1 MGRRGLVLSRMAGD
15 RTLVLAACATALFA
29 TTVLA
34 ALIGYTA
41 SVTGEGLRRTLGAA
55 TFETAGTAIGVHVP
69 ANGLPGV
76 RDQVGRG
83 LKDVYGDVPLTI
95 SMSARSD
102 TYTLPGQEGSAH
114 PDLTAFETWTGIEK
128 HARLTAGR
136 WPRPDGG
143 GGDLIEA
150 VLPVPGARAVQA
162 GVGDVLTLHGRVD
175 TKSVARV
182 RVVGVFEVRDPN
194 GYFWQDDRLMTA
206 GVERF
211 DYTTYGPFVV
221 PPEVFG
227 ERFTGTGVD
236 ARFTVLPDLRG
247 VAAGDLGHLHDRVAS
262 AQHVLERTR
271 GGGTQ
276 FVAVT
281 RLTELV
287 GQLRDAVLVARS
299 TMLIPVIQLVLLAGC
314 AWLLVARLL
323 TDRRRAEVALLRTRG
338 AGMGQLARL
347 GLAEGLL
354 IVLPAAVLGPLLA
367 GPLLRL
373 AGHAPA
379 VRASGLRLDAGPLM
393 PLWAVSVPTALACA
407 VALAVPALR
416 GARRTFVQ
424 VQTGLGRPPRGA
436 GFGTGVDLALLLV
449 AGLAI
454 WQLVRY
460 GATGT
465 GIERGPGAAVG
476 DGLAGVDPFIVSGP
490 ALALLAG
497 GVLLLRLLP
506 AASRIAERAAARS
519 RGLVPVLGTRQV
531 GRRRLRYAGPV
542 LLLAMAMAVGVL
554 SVATM
559 ATWRRSQTD
568 QADFQS
574 GADLRLAGPDG
585 VEGPGPLGRG
595 GRFAALPGV
604 TAATAVLRM
613 DADVGDRPATVLG
626 VDTGALG
633 SVLRV
638 QPGLRRD
645 LRLGELAKARPAV
658 PAVAV
663 PGRPRTLRFDVR
675 LRRAGPLP
683 DALRGQESSAFTGF
697 RAAVTLVDARGL
709 SQRMTLPPLA
719 ADGDERTLVLDLAD
733 LAGPGGVLTYP
744 LSIRSIDYA
753 YDLNPVAGPLD
764 LDLLRVRGED
774 GDAVPP
780 AGVRW
785 DAFGLSTDA
794 RTSVAPT
801 VTALPGGLLRFSVP
815 ATPYER
821 GYAGEGVIVPQM
833 FAHATA
839 ATSSPPSHVSDNTD
853 LRPSVPG
860 VITSAMAARA
870 NVGVGG
876 TVTLTTAAGD
886 QPVEVVGVA
895 PALPSVP
902 AGEPGALVDLP
913 TLTERWTAA
922 AGTDPAALAPGE
934 WWASVRG
941 GRTGPAARALDARPA
956 WGKVEADRAALRAR
970 LRDAPLGAGLQGA
983 LVLGSGTGLAF
994 ALIAFAVNAAVTAG
1008 ERSREFGVLRI
1019 LGVHPRQVAGV
1030 LAVEQAY
1037 LAALGLLGGTV
1048 IGLLVARLAVPHIV
1062 LGVRAARPYPPV
1074 AAVFPWPVLLAV
1086 VAGVAAVLALVLRLM
1101 IGALRRRDLATD
1113 LRMGEDR

>member
-1 MGRRGLVLSRMAGD
+1 MAGD

-41 SVTGEGLRRTLGAA
+41 SVTGEGLRRTLAAA
-55 TFETAGTAIGVHVP
+55 TFESAGTTIGVHVP
-69 ANGLPGV
+69 ANGLADV

-83 LKDVYGDVPLTI
+83 LADVYRGVPLTI

-102 TYTLPGQEGSAH
+102 TYTLPGQEGADH
-114 PDLTAFETWTGIEK
+114 PDLTAFETWTGIEE
-128 HARLTAGR
+128 HARLAEGH
-136 WPRPDGG
+136 WPRGG
-143 GGDLIEA
+143 GGGGVVEA
-150 VLPVPGARAVQA
+150 ALPVAAAPAVKA
-162 GVGDVLTLHGRVD
+162 GIGDVLTLHGRVD
-175 TKSVARV
+175 RKSAVTV
-182 RVVGVFEVRDPN
+182 RVVGLFEVPDPD

-206 GVERF
+206 GVERL

-221 PPEVFG
+221 PPEVFAAG
-227 ERFTGTGVD
+227 FTGTGVD

-247 VAAGDLGHLHDRVAS
+247 VGTADLGRLHDRVAA
-262 AQHVLERTR
+262 AQDVLARTR

-276 FVAVT
+276 FVVVT

-287 GQLRDAVLVARS
+287 GQLRDAILVARS

-323 TDRRRAEVALLRTRG
+323 TDHRRAEVALLRTRG
-338 AGMGQLARL
+338 LGMGQLARL

-354 IVLPAAVLGPLLA
+354 IALPAAVLGPLLA

-379 VRASGLRLDAGPLM
+379 VRASGLRLDAGPLV
-393 PLWAVSVPTALACA
+393 PLWAVSVPAALACA
-407 VALAVPALR
+407 VALTVPALR
-416 GARRTFVQ
+416 GARHTFVQ

-436 GFGTGVDLALLLV
+436 GLGAGVDVALLLV
-449 AGLAI
+449 AGLAL

-465 GIERGPGAAVG
+465 GGAAGPGTAIG

-506 AASRIAERAAARS
+506 AASRIAERAAARG

-554 SVATM
+554 SAATM

-568 QADFQS
+568 QADFQG
-574 GADLRLAGPDG
+574 GADLRLAGPDA

-613 DADVGDRPATVLG
+613 DADVGDRSATVLG
-626 VDTGALG
+626 VDAGALDP
-633 SVLRV
+633 VLRV

-645 LRLGELAKARPAV
+645 LRLGELARARPAV
-658 PAVAV
+658 PALPL
-663 PGRPRTLRFDVR
+663 PGRSRTLRFDVR
-675 LRRAGPLP
+675 LRSAGPLP
-683 DALRGQESSAFTGF
+683 DALRGQESAALTGF
-697 RAAVTLVDARGL
+697 RFAVTLVDARGL
-709 SQRMTLPPLA
+709 AQRAALPALA
-719 ADGDERTLVLDLAD
+719 ADGEEHTLVLDLGD
-733 LAGPGGVLTYP
+733 LAGPGGVLAYP
-744 LSIRSIDYA
+744 LSIRGIDYA
-753 YDLNPVAGPLD
+753 YDLNPVAGPLG
-764 LDLLRVRGED
+764 LDVLRVRGEG

-780 AGVRW
+780 ADARW
-785 DAFGLSTDA
+785 DAFGRSSDG
-794 RTSVAPT
+794 RTSVAAAAAP
-801 VTALPGGLLRFSVP
+801 LPGGLLRFSVP
-815 ATPYER
+815 ATPYQR
-821 GYAGEGVIVPQM
+821 GYGGEGRVVPQVA
-833 FAHATA
+833 AHAMA
-839 ATSSPPSHVSDNTD
+839 ATSSPPSHVSDNAD
-853 LRPSVPG
+853 LRPVVPG
-860 VITSAMAARA
+860 VITSTMAARA
-870 NVGVGG
+870 HVGLGG
-876 TVTLTTAAGD
+876 TVTASTAVGD
-886 QPVEVVGVA
+886 QPVEVVGIV

-902 AGEPGALVDLP
+902 PGEPGALVDLP
-913 TLTERWTAA
+913 TLTERWLAA
-922 AGTDPAALAPGE
+922 TGTDPAAITPAE

-941 GRTGPAARALDARPA
+941 GRTGPAARALAAHPG
-956 WGKVEADRAALRAR
+956 WGKVEADRAALRTR
-970 LRDAPLGAGLQGA
+970 FRDAPLGAGLQGA
-983 LVLGSGTGLAF
+983 LVLGSGTGLVF
-994 ALIAFAVNAAVTAG
+994 AVIAFAVNAAVTAG

-1019 LGVHPRQVAGV
+1019 LGVHPRQVAGM

-1037 LAALGLLGGTV
+1037 LVALGLVGGLV
-1048 IGLLVARLAVPHIV
+1048 IGLVVARLAVPHIV

-1074 AAVFPWPVLLAV
+1074 AAVFPWPVLLAGI
-1086 VAGVAAVLALVLRLM
+1086 AGIAAVLALVLRLM
-1101 IGALRRRDLATD
+1101 IGALRRRNLATD
-1113 LRMGEDR
+1113 LRVGEDR